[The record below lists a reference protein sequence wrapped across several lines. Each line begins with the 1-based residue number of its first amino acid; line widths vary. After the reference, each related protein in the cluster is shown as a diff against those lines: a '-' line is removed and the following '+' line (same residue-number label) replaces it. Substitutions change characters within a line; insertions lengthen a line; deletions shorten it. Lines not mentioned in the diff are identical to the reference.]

1 MALFGQ
7 GRPFCFEK
15 ETTLS
20 LSEPAPRSA
29 VGKDWQSLVHHKL
42 NVAWLP
48 SDKVFL
54 RAIQLPGAD
63 AAELTAMVEL
73 QLEKLSPLPVTHIVW
88 SVYLLPRQPAG
99 PGKPASPK
107 ESASPEEPAT
117 AGESDKPVLQTVI
130 VIIAAR
136 SFVEEFLGQLETQG
150 FIADRLE
157 APGLDQLLAAKIH
170 EDGVWIFIGDK
181 QEPALVAWWLDGTFQ
196 QLSLICLPPGAER
209 GLSLKTQVEQV
220 AWAGELEGWFGGSPK
235 IHLVA
240 KSEEAAYW
248 TPVLTAWVEGAEV
261 VKPVPPKEL
270 AALSA
275 ERCARDAHTSLL
287 PQEFKTRY
295 RQQFVDRLWMRALF
309 AVTAIYMI
317 GVLIYFGALYTLQI
331 KVDRV
336 QGQLNSLGITY
347 TNAERDEAQIH
358 ILRDRQEL
366 KYAALDCWKAV
377 AENLPD
383 GVTIEDMYFQGP
395 TSGPSG
401 VTGGKLALM
410 GTAQS
415 DSQDEVISFNESLRR
430 AVDVLHGQPLFTEI
444 GPPPM
449 TIRGSVVDWKF
460 TCTLRNNEK

>member
-1 MALFGQ
+1 
-7 GRPFCFEK
+7 
-15 ETTLS
+15 
-20 LSEPAPRSA
+20 
-29 VGKDWQSLVHHKL
+29 
-42 NVAWLP
+42 
-48 SDKVFL
+48 VFL

-88 SVYLLPRQPAG
+88 SLYLLPGRPQPAN
-99 PGKPASPK
+99 
-107 ESASPEEPAT
+107 PEEP
-117 AGESDKPVLQTVI
+117 DKLPLQTVI

-150 FIADRLE
+150 FVADRLE

-170 EDGVWIFIGDK
+170 EEGIWIFIGE
-181 QEPALVAWWLDGTFQ
+181 QPETALVAWWFDGTFQ

-209 GLSLKTQVEQV
+209 GLSLKTQIEQI
-220 AWAGELEGWFGGSPK
+220 AWAGELEGWLSGAPK

-240 KSEEAAYW
+240 NPEEAAYW
-248 TPVLTAWVEGAEV
+248 GPVLAAWGEGAEIL
-261 VKPVPPKEL
+261 KPAPPKEL
-270 AALSA
+270 AAMSA
-275 ERCARDAHTSLL
+275 ERCAAGGQTSLL

-309 AVTAIYMI
+309 GVTAIYMI

-331 KVDRV
+331 KVDRI

-347 TNAERDEAQIH
+347 TNA
-358 ILRDRQEL
+358 LRDSEQIRILKDREEL

-383 GVTIEDMYFQGP
+383 GVTIDDMYFQGP
-395 TSGPSG
+395 SSNPNGA
-401 VTGGKLALM
+401 TGGKLALI

-415 DSQDEVISFNESLRR
+415 DAQDEVISFNESLSH
-430 AVDVLHGQPLFTEI
+430 AVDGVHQQPLFTEI

-460 TCTLRNNEK
+460 TCTLRNNEQ